1 MPDNIFMRLTHEQKV
16 EIFYSHGS
24 DQRSQQ
30 EGGFL
35 SFGFWLKDVVDYH
48 QAVDAL
54 IQHVLAKENPQ
65 HKGII
70 LNVACG
76 YGAETL
82 KIYEKIHPEKII
94 ALDITDA
101 HIQFAKQHI
110 DSLGLSGHIQ
120 FENMDA
126 CKINFPE
133 KTFDYVIGI
142 EGPAHF
148 KTRAQ
153 FLQKAFD
160 VLKPSGV
167 LLLTDIIVDR
177 EVANHGYYNRF
188 MGRLCSK
195 HWYMPE
201 ENWMSIPQLVEL
213 LKQIGFHIDKAESLG
228 SKVYPG
234 FSKFNIKWETVRG
247 AIRTRGL
254 RIGLLLTFIS
264 WLLGHVHRRKLIDY
278 VFIRAVRP

>member
-1 MPDNIFMRLTHEQKV
+1 MKLSHEQKV
-16 EIFYSHGS
+16 EQFYSHGS
-24 DQRSQQ
+24 EQRGQQ

-54 IQHVLAKENPQ
+54 VLHVLAKENPL
-65 HKGII
+65 HKGTV

-82 KIYEKIHPEKII
+82 KIYEKMRPEKII
-94 ALDITDA
+94 AIDITDA
-101 HIQFAKQHI
+101 HIQFAKEHI
-110 DSLGLSGHIQ
+110 ETLGLSEHIH

-126 CKINFPE
+126 CKIDYPE
-133 KTFDYVIGI
+133 NSFDYVIGI

-148 KTRAQ
+148 RTREI
-153 FLQKAFD
+153 FLHKAFE
-160 VLKPSGV
+160 VLKPSGI

-177 EVANHGYYNRF
+177 ETTNSGMYNHF
-188 MGRLCSK
+188 MGCLCSK

-213 LKQIGFHIDKAESLG
+213 LKNIGFHIDKAESLG
-228 SKVYPG
+228 AKVYPG
-234 FSKFNIKWETVRG
+234 FSRFNLKWETVKN

-278 VFIRAVRP
+278 VFIRAVKP